1 MRPYSGS
8 LSILFFLSLLGTP
21 LALLTP
27 LPLKI
32 IVDSVIGSRP
42 LPHSLDTMVP
52 MAIKGSEGNLL
63 AMAIGLVL
71 AVALLNQLRE
81 FGASFL
87 TAYTGEKILRE
98 FRAKLFR
105 HLQRLPLSY
114 PDGQG
119 TAHSLYPIHYHAT
132 PLHHLVR

>member
-42 LPHSLDTMVP
+42 LPRSLDTMVL

-71 AVALLNQLRE
+71 AGAWLNQLRE

-87 TAYTGEKILRE
+87 TAYTGVKILRQ
-98 FRAKLFR
+98 FRAYLFR
-105 HLQRLPLSY
+105 HLQPPSSSSHDGKVTTDSPYRMIYVATALPTI
-114 PDGQG
+114 D
-119 TAHSLYPIHYHAT
+119 
-132 PLHHLVR
+132 